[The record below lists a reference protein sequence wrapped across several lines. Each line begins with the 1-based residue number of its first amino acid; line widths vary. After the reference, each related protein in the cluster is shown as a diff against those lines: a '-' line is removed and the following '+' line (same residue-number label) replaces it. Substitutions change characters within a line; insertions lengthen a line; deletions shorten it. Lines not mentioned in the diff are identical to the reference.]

1 MKKLIK
7 LTLVLV
13 MMLGSTSLFAQKFG
27 RIDSQSI
34 IMAMPEFKEMQTNLE
49 SLDKDYRENLELIGV
64 EYQQKLQEFQKN
76 YNTYTEA
83 TRNIKQ
89 KELVDLENR
98 AQTIQQMA
106 QQDLQKKQQELAAPI
121 YEKAKKAIDK
131 VAAAGGYT
139 AIFETGTLAYFNET
153 ALTDIAPMVKKEL
166 GITDA
171 AAKPAAPAA
180 K

>member
-27 RIDSQSI
+27 RIDSQTI

-139 AIFETGTLAYFNET
+139 AIFETGTLAYFSET
-153 ALTDIAPMVKKEL
+153 ALTDIAPLVKKEL

-171 AAKPAAPAA
+171 PAKAAAPAA